1 MSAEPVTGPA
11 RTPAFGRSAVVGSEA
26 KQSSVTRMFDT
37 VITTSLFAL
46 FFGLPIFFTGFSF
59 QGLVFEKQV
68 YFYVWLLIALV
79 AWVSKGVISGEMRVR
94 RTPLDIPIIAF
105 LAVYGLSTALAIDRW
120 RSFWGAFGD
129 PSRGFLSVAGLALV
143 YFLIVSH
150 FTPKRLRI
158 MFGGFTASAALVV
171 LWTFFGIMGIQILPA
186 SVEMLV
192 PLSLIGTMTT
202 LSVFLS
208 VSLPVF
214 ITALF
219 LLFGGT
225 RSPWKITGGVV
236 VSLGLVLDLFLL
248 LALSTFVSW
257 PILIGGLGF
266 FLIYILAQIVRPTG
280 ALAWIPMAVFVL
292 VLAFLMIGQV
302 RIARVSLPTEVIP
315 KLSFAFDIAK
325 SAVTDRFVLGAGPAG
340 YSSVFSQYRPVEY
353 NQNALFTLRFDQ
365 APGLF
370 LEALSTIGA
379 LGTIAYSVLILSF
392 VSVGTYLL
400 SSDRNRNKILSLG
413 LMSAAVMFFVGSFVS
428 AFNGPL
434 VLISALLSALALST
448 LLYESGTEE
457 RYLSLS
463 LKASPKFALALA
475 FIFMVVSAG
484 VAFLFVFL
492 GKALVADVSAG
503 MAARSQDTDVVTAGL
518 ARAEALNPKE
528 ARYAMSLGQMY
539 ITLANREAS
548 KPEAERDTDRV
559 AALVR
564 GAVAQSELAMRLAPG
579 SVLAAE
585 SLGLVYENGALY
597 ASDALPKAE
606 EAYQKALS
614 LEPNNPILLVKIGQV
629 KRSMGDRE
637 LDGDGKSVKYREA
650 RESFEQAIGKK
661 SDFGIA
667 HYNLSVV
674 LSRLKEYDA
683 AIMSAE
689 KAIASEP
696 KNVTYLYGLG
706 SLRQLRQGDGDLD
719 AAQKIYEYILSENE
733 KLVDVR
739 LALGLLYEDRGQADR
754 ALAEYEKI
762 LGFLPAG
769 EEGETLR
776 KQVGV
781 FVDTIQ
787 SGRSNV
793 TTSSASA
800 VPPAPAPETDQ
811 IPALDESATQAVPET
826 VPVPEAP
833 APRSVR

>member
-1 MSAEPVTGPA
+1 MVADPVPGPV
-11 RTPAFGRSAVVGSEA
+11 RTPAFGRPAAAGSDAKHSAVS
-26 KQSSVTRMFDT
+26 RLFDT

-59 QGLVFEKQV
+59 QGIVFEKQV
-68 YFYVWLLIALV
+68 YFYAWLLIALV
-79 AWVSKGVISGEMRVR
+79 AWVSKGVVSGELKVR

-129 PSRGFLSVAGLALV
+129 PSRGFLSVAGLALA
-143 YFLIVSH
+143 YFIIVSH

-158 MFGGFTASAALVV
+158 MFGGFTASAVLVV
-171 LWTFFGIMGIQILPA
+171 LWTFFGIMGIRILPT
-186 SVEMLV
+186 SVEMFA

-208 VSLPVF
+208 VALPVF
-214 ITALF
+214 MTALF

-225 RSPWKITGGVV
+225 RSPWKIAGGVA

-248 LALSTFVSW
+248 LALATFVSW

-266 FLIYILAQIVRPTG
+266 FLIYILAQIVRPAG
-280 ALAWIPMAVFVL
+280 ALSWIPMAVFVA

-325 SAVTDRFVLGAGPAG
+325 SAVTDRFVLGTGPAG
-340 YSSVFSQYRPVEY
+340 YSSVFSLHRPVEY

-379 LGTIAYSVLILSF
+379 LGTIAYSVLVLSF

-400 SSDRNRNKILSLG
+400 SSDRSRNKILSLG
-413 LMSAAVMFFVGSFVS
+413 LMSAAIMFFVGSFVS

-434 VLISALLSALALST
+434 VLISALLSALALAT
-448 LLYESGTEE
+448 LLHESGTEE

-503 MAARSQDTDVVTAGL
+503 MAARSQDADAAVAGL

-548 KPEAERDTDRV
+548 KPEGERDTDRV

-564 GAVAQSELAMRLAPG
+564 GAVAQAELAMRLAPG

-606 EAYQKALS
+606 EAYRRALS

-637 LDGDGKSVKYREA
+637 PDGDGKSANYREA
-650 RESFEQAIGKK
+650 RESFEQAIAKK
-661 SDFGIA
+661 GDFGIA

-683 AIMSAE
+683 AIASAE
-689 KAIASEP
+689 KAIATEP

-706 SLRQLRQGDGDLD
+706 SLRQLRKGDGDLD
-719 AAQKIYEYILSENE
+719 AAQKIYESILSENE

-754 ALAEYEKI
+754 ALAEYRKI
-762 LGFLPAG
+762 LGFLPDG
-769 EEGETLR
+769 EQGETLR
-776 KQVGV
+776 KQVEV
-781 FVDTIQ
+781 FVETIQ

-793 TTSSASA
+793 TKASA
-800 VPPAPAPETDQ
+800 PAIPPAPAPETSQ
-811 IPALDESATQAVPET
+811 IPAPDESVMQAAPET
-826 VPVPEAP
+826 VPVLETP
-833 APRSVR
+833 APRPVR